1 MLGSDGAPD
10 AATHWRN
17 WGNHND
23 LSEPYPWAGNE
34 PMYSVFED
42 TGGISWM
49 GGNGVGRW
57 DSATGQFTGFW
68 NWQNSNLDSS
78 GHHAITKRAGTTWVG
93 SGGSGV
99 YWFDG
104 INWNHVTLSPGGY
117 SYESNNVRFMT
128 VDTNN
133 NLWVAS
139 EYGLREFEAGNNT
152 TFTLYDTSNTP
163 LTSAGMTD
171 VEADP
176 NGGIW
181 VGTYE
186 GFARFDGATW
196 TLYNQGNTGMPGTV
210 AADVARDVQAMD
222 LSRSQAI
229 KAARGHTPAASA
241 PSMAQ
246 PGLTSRR
253 RIRH

>member
-1 MLGSDGAPD
+1 
-10 AATHWRN
+10 
-17 WGNHND
+17 
-23 LSEPYPWAGNE
+23 
-34 PMYSVFED
+34 
-42 TGGISWM
+42 M
-49 GGNGVGRW
+49 GGNGVGQW
-57 DSATGQFTGFW
+57 DSATGQFNGFW

-78 GHHAITKRAGTTWVG
+78 GHHAITKRAGTMWVG

-104 INWNHVTLSPGGY
+104 TNWNHVTLSPGGY
-117 SYESNNVRFMT
+117 SYESNNVRSMT

-139 EYGLREFEAGNNT
+139 EYGLRKFEAGNNT

-171 VEADP
+171 VEADLMAASGWALMRDSRDSTVRLGRFTTRP
-176 NGGIW
+176 IR
-181 VGTYE
+181 E
-186 GFARFDGATW
+186 CLARLSLTW
-196 TLYNQGNTGMPGTV
+196 RVVPV
-210 AADVARDVQAMD
+210 MD

-229 KAARGHTPAASA
+229 KAALFRTPAASA
-241 PSMAQ
+241 SSTAR